1 MLVVSGL
8 CAADFIYGLGTML
21 LNIYRLIIII
31 SGEQFSPS
39 TAWECVTMPHVFMA
53 KIGGQLISFLGWV
66 RTRKVVLNRVR
77 TKKGDEMELQKHIHV
92 RIRVM
97 IDRKKDN
104 VLD

>member
-1 MLVVSGL
+1 MICAGNGLLFLAIVTKKSLRKRKEMLVVSGL

-53 KIGGQLISFLGWV
+53 KIGGQLTATMNLAVSV
-66 RTRKVVLNRVR
+66 
-77 TKKGDEMELQKHIHV
+77 
-92 RIRVM
+92 
-97 IDRKKDN
+97 DR
-104 VLD
+104 